1 MPDTSFLVDVLQLL
15 AAAIVCVPLFQR
27 LGLGSVLGYLVAG
40 ILVGPSGFGLIVG
53 VDVLKSLA
61 ELGVVF
67 LLFTIGLELTFEK
80 LSGFGARKF
89 ALGLGQVSVTA
100 LLAGSI
106 TYMLGH
112 DIAAAAIMGGAV
124 AMSSTAIV
132 VPLLAGQSRLS
143 TDFGQAAF
151 AILLVQDIAMAPFL
165 VLIET
170 LHGNAAE
177 TGAQL
182 AAALG
187 LASLKA
193 VGAVAL
199 IVAVGRFVLQPVFH
213 MVANARSPELS
224 IGLGLLVALGTSF
237 VTEHAG
243 LSLAFGAFLAG
254 MLLAETEFR
263 HQVAADIEPF
273 RGLLLGLFFITVG
286 MSIDIKT
293 AAAYPIAV
301 LGVTLALLLGKS
313 IIVAGLARL
322 LGHGPWDSLRL
333 GLLLSQGGEF
343 AFVLIGLAA
352 AAQLLPAEMS
362 QIVLAAIG
370 ATLIAM
376 PLIANLEERIGRWL
390 DVRSASHRDGADA
403 RIDDLDGHIIV
414 VGQGEVGRIVTRMLR
429 AWDIDYLSLERS
441 ATVVRQLRRNGE
453 PIFFG
458 DGSDTHILHGLRADH
473 ARAIIV
479 AASTPG
485 TAEGVAAVC
494 RHSFPHV
501 RLIVRGTTEQEVLA
515 LRKLGVTATVQ
526 ESTEI
531 GLRLVGALQDDSP
544 DHQRGDLPIPL

>member
-1 MPDTSFLVDVLQLL
+1 MPNTSFLVDVLQLL
-15 AAAIVCVPLFQR
+15 TAAIVCVPLFRR

-40 ILVGPSGFGLIVG
+40 ILVGPSGFGLIAG
-53 VDVLKSLA
+53 ADLLKSLA

-67 LLFTIGLELTFEK
+67 LLFTIGLELTLEK

-89 ALGLGQVSVTA
+89 VLGVGQVSVTA
-100 LLAGSI
+100 LLAGAVA
-106 TYMLGH
+106 YMLGH
-112 DIAAAAIMGGAV
+112 GIAAAAIMGGAV

-132 VPLLAGQSRLS
+132 VPLLAGQSRLA
-143 TDFGQAAF
+143 TEFGQAAF

-170 LHGNAAE
+170 LHGNAAD
-177 TGAQL
+177 TGIELVQAL
-182 AAALG
+182 A
-187 LASLKA
+187 LAGVKA
-193 VGAVAL
+193 VGAVAV
-199 IVAVGRFVLQPVFH
+199 IVAIGRFVLQPLFH
-213 MVANARSPELS
+213 VVAEAKSPELS
-224 IGLGLLVALGTSF
+224 IGLALLVALGTSWL
-237 VTEHAG
+237 TEHAS

-254 MLLAETEFR
+254 LLLAETEFR

-286 MSIDIKT
+286 MSIDVKT
-293 AAAYPIAV
+293 AAAHPGAV
-301 LGVTLALLLGKS
+301 LGVTALLLIGKGT
-313 IIVAGLARL
+313 IVAALARL

-352 AAQLLPAEMS
+352 AAQLLPGDTA

-370 ATLIAM
+370 VALIVM
-376 PLIANLEERIGRWL
+376 PLIAKAEDRIGRWL
-390 DVRSASHRDGADA
+390 DVRAASERDGAEA
-403 RIDDLDGHIIV
+403 RLHDLSDHIIV
-414 VGQGEVGRIVTRMLR
+414 VGQGEVGKIVTRLLK
-429 AWDIDYLSLERS
+429 AWNIPYLSLDRAPS
-441 ATVVRQLRRNGE
+441 VVKALRRAGE
-453 PIFFG
+453 PIYFG

-485 TAEGVAAVC
+485 TAEGLAAVC

-501 RLIVRGTTEQEVLA
+501 RLIVRGTTEREVLA

-531 GLRLVGALQDDSP
+531 GLRLVGALQDDS
-544 DHQRGDLPIPL
+544 DLGPQVGQAT

>member
-1 MPDTSFLVDVLQLL
+1 VPDTSFLVDVLQLL
-15 AAAIVCVPLFQR
+15 VAAIICVPLFQR

-40 ILVGPSGFGLIVG
+40 ILVGPSGFALIAG
-53 VDVLKSLA
+53 PDVLKSLA

-67 LLFTIGLELTFEK
+67 LLFTIGLELTFGK

-89 ALGLGQVSVTA
+89 VLGLGQVCVTG
-100 LLAGSI
+100 LLAGTI

-112 DIAAAAIMGGAV
+112 GLAAAAIMGGAL

-132 VPLLAGQSRLS
+132 VPLLASQSRLS
-143 TDFGQAAF
+143 TEFGQAAF

-177 TGAQL
+177 TGLDLAQAL
-182 AAALG
+182 A

-193 VGAVAL
+193 VAAVAV

-213 MVANARSPELS
+213 TVAEARSPELS
-224 IGLGLLVALGTSF
+224 IGLALLVALGTSF
-237 VTEHAG
+237 ITEHAG

-254 MLLAETEFR
+254 LLLAETEFR

-286 MSIDIKT
+286 MSIDIAT
-293 AAAYPIAV
+293 AAAHTGAV
-301 LGVTLALLLGKS
+301 FTVTIALLAGKS
-313 IIVAGLARL
+313 IVIAVLARL
-322 LGHGPWDSLRL
+322 LGHGTWDALRL

-352 AAQLLPAEMS
+352 AAQLVPGDFA
-362 QIVLAAIG
+362 QIVLAAVG

-376 PLIANLEERIGRWL
+376 PAIARIEERLGRWL
-390 DVRSASHRDGADA
+390 DLRVVRLDGAEA
-403 RIDDLDGHIIV
+403 RIDLTSHVIV
-414 VGQGEVGRIVTRMLR
+414 VGQGEVGRIVTRLLK
-429 AWDIDYLSLERS
+429 AWGIPYLSLDR
-441 ATVVRQLRRNGE
+441 ATSVVKALRRAGE
-453 PIFFG
+453 PIYFG
-458 DGSDTHILHGLRADH
+458 DGHDTHILNGLRADQ

-501 RLIVRGTTEQEVLA
+501 PLIVRGPTEQSVLD
-515 LRKLGVTATVQ
+515 LRKLGVTAAVQ

-531 GLRLVGALQDDSP
+531 GLRLVAALQDDSQDNP
-544 DHQRGDLPIPL
+544 FGDRPTPLK